1 MQLKSQVIDN
11 EYSGHPCGVTLT
23 PARKNGE
30 KFGFY
35 EIAHEEFRPLLL
47 VFCRVNFNRY
57 LHMVGILEVK
67 YDVLICGAVIA
78 VRQ

>member
-11 EYSGHPCGVTLT
+11 EYSGHPRGVTLT

-35 EIAHEEFRPLLL
+35 EITHEEFRPLLL